1 MNKLE
6 RVFVA
11 LGSNLSPRGKYLADA
26 RDMLQKIS
34 LGGWKE
40 SCIYETPPVGPPG
53 QGPYLNQVVS
63 FWYANG
69 ETRLLHYLKGAELLL
84 GRRPSGHWCAREIDM
99 DLLYYGNK
107 IRTGRPEL
115 PHKEVSYRQFVLKPM
130 CDVDPDWMDP
140 LSGLSVRQMLLA
152 LQNSEGD
159 LEFPKVSKETL
170 E

>member
-1 MNKLE
+1 MKQLE

-11 LGSNLSPRGKYLADA
+11 LCSNLSPRGKHLADA
-26 RDMLQKIS
+26 REILRRIS

-40 SCIYETPPVGPPG
+40 SRIYETPPVGPPG

-63 FWYANG
+63 FWYSQG

-99 DLLYYGNK
+99 DLLYYGNR

-115 PHKEVSYRQFVLKPM
+115 PHKEIAKRQFVLVPM
-130 CDVDPDWMDP
+130 TDVDPDWMDP
-140 LSGLSVRQMLLA
+140 LSGMSVRQMLA
-152 LQNSEGD
+152 NLQNSEGVLD
-159 LEFPKVSKETL
+159 FPVVSKES
-170 E
+170 EE